1 MSTVHTP
8 HPLPAFDALPSWR
21 ERLAA
26 RIDRWTT
33 SPGLYHWALSWPLS
47 RWVVRR
53 RSARLFEL
61 MAGFVHTQVLLAC
74 VRLRLLET
82 VLEAPRTVDELAA
95 QTGLPRTG
103 LQRLLDSAVSMRLM
117 ERRSGERYGLGAL
130 GAPVAAHEGIRD
142 MVEHNATLYDDMRDP
157 LALLRDPGQAGMHT
171 YWPYTPDQAPASA
184 APPDSFGRYSALMA
198 TSQRFV
204 IEELLTAYPFA
215 DHQRVLDV
223 GGGMGGWV
231 TALAQRHPHLKCDLF
246 DLPPV
251 AALARDH
258 LQRQGL
264 GGRITTHGGSF
275 TTDPLPAGAD
285 LVTLVRVAHDH
296 ADETVLQL
304 LRAIHDSLPLAGAL
318 VLAEPMAHTDGQSP
332 IDPYFHFYLMA
343 MGSGR
348 LRTPRELATLM
359 ETAGFTH
366 IELAP
371 NPMPLHAQILVGRK
385 SRKQPALTTSP
396 GHTVPDPS

>member
-1 MSTVHTP
+1 MNTLHST
-8 HPLPAFDALPSWR
+8 HPLPVQDALPSWR

-33 SPGLYHWALSWPLS
+33 SPALYHWALSWPLS

-53 RSARLFEL
+53 RSAQLFEL

-82 VLEAPRTVDELAA
+82 VLEAPRTLDELVA
-95 QTGLPRTG
+95 QTGLPRAG

-117 ERRSGERYGLGAL
+117 DRRSGDRYGLGAL

-171 YWPYTPDQAPASA
+171 YWPYTPDQTSATSPA
-184 APPDSFGRYSALMA
+184 PDSFSRYSALMA

-204 IEELLTAYPFA
+204 IEELLAAYPFA

-231 TALAQRHPHLKCDLF
+231 SALAQRHPHLQCDLF

-251 AALARDH
+251 AALARENV
-258 LQRQGL
+258 QRQGL
-264 GGRITTHGGSF
+264 GERITTHGGSF
-275 TTDPLPAGAD
+275 TADALPTGAD

-296 ADETVLQL
+296 ADHTVLTV
-304 LRAIHDSLPLAGAL
+304 LRAIHAALPLGGTL
-318 VLAEPMAHTDGQSP
+318 LLAEPMAQSEGQSP
-332 IDPYFHFYLMA
+332 SDPYFHFYLMA
-343 MGSGR
+343 MGSGQ
-348 LRTPRELATLM
+348 LRTPQALAALM
-359 ETAGFTH
+359 EAAGFTH
-366 IELAP
+366 VELAP
-371 NPMPLHAQILVGRK
+371 NAMPLHAQILVGRK
-385 SRKQPALTTSP
+385 SRGLPLDQGLTVNL
-396 GHTVPDPS
+396 H

>member
-1 MSTVHTP
+1 MSTVHAP
-8 HPLPAFDALPSWR
+8 QPLPAFVAQSSWR

-33 SPGLYHWALSWPLS
+33 SPALYHWALSWPLS

-53 RSARLFEL
+53 RSAQLFEL

-82 VLEAPRTVDELAA
+82 VLEAPRTLDELAA
-95 QTGLPRTG
+95 QTGLPRAG

-117 ERRSGERYGLGAL
+117 DRRRGGRYGLGAL
-130 GAPVAAHEGIRD
+130 GAPVAAHVGIRD

-157 LALLRDPGQAGMHT
+157 LALLRDPGRAGMHT
-171 YWPYTPDQAPASA
+171 YWPYTPNQATEAA
-184 APPDSFGRYSALMA
+184 APSDSFSRYSALMA

-231 TALAQRHPHLKCDLF
+231 SALARKHPHLRCDLF

-251 AALARDH
+251 AALARENV
-258 LQRQGL
+258 QSQGL

-275 TTDPLPAGAD
+275 TSDALPTGAD

-296 ADETVLQL
+296 ADHTVLTV
-304 LRAIHDSLPLAGAL
+304 LRAIHTALPLGGTL
-318 VLAEPMAHTDGQSP
+318 LLAEPMAQSEGP
-332 IDPYFHFYLMA
+332 SPSDPYFHFYLMA
-343 MGSGR
+343 MGSGL
-348 LRTPRELATLM
+348 LRTPQALAALM
-359 ETAGFTH
+359 EAAGFTH

-371 NPMPLHAQILVGRK
+371 NAMPLHAQILVGRK
-385 SRKQPALTTSP
+385 SRCFPLDSAQSVNL
-396 GHTVPDPS
+396 H